1 MPSTPVVKLEEV
13 EQHPIDVL
21 HNIDS
26 EGKPSILFSVA
37 ETNQKIA
44 KGLVAAAIF
53 NEPTVAPNLEG
64 VAS

>member
-37 ETNQKIA
+37 ETN
-44 KGLVAAAIF
+44 
-53 NEPTVAPNLEG
+53 
-64 VAS
+64 